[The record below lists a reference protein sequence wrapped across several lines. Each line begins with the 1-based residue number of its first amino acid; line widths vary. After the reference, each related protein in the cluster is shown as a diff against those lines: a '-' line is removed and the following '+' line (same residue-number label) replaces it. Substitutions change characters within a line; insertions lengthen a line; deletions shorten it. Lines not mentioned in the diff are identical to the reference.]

1 VITALLL
8 LPVTAVLAWLYRQ
21 ALPRGGRW
29 NRFDTGLL
37 FAVAAA
43 AAAWVAWARSATW
56 HDAGPIYPE
65 LAAAAGAYPIIV
77 IGLAAGLTWRRQDAA
92 RRAAQR
98 PGQCA
103 GQRASD
109 R

>member
-1 VITALLL
+1 MITALLL

-21 ALPRGGRW
+21 ALPHGGRW
-29 NRFDTGLL
+29 SRFDSGLL
-37 FAVAAA
+37 LAVAAA
-43 AAAWVAWARSATW
+43 AAVWVAWARSATY

-77 IGLAAGLTWRRQDAA
+77 IGLAAGLAWRRQRSA
-92 RRAAQR
+92 RRV
-98 PGQCA
+98 